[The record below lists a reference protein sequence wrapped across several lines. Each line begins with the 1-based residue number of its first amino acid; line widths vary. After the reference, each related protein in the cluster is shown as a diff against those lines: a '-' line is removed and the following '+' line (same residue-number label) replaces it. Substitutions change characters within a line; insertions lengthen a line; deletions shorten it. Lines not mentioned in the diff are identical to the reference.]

1 HTRSAMTNSALMG
14 SLPVGDVCYPARA
27 TSSPPTPPGG
37 SGRPSP
43 GRWPTRPG
51 PSESRRIVEAVSKLA
66 RARRQ
71 MLHDLSRELTSGGLD
86 AELDI
91 TPEKV
96 IEVQKYGREPI
107 SLDTPLGED
116 GDSEFGDLIE
126 DSETIQPGEAVSFT
140 RCRSS
145 CTRSSA
151 PCPNGRPAWCP

>member
-1 HTRSAMTNSALMG
+1 MTNSDFMG
-14 SLPVGDVCYPARA
+14 SLPVGDVLLPRKGYRFSTYATWWIRQAITRAMADQAR
-27 TSSPPTPPGG
+27 TI
-37 SGRPSP
+37 
-43 GRWPTRPG
+43 
-51 PSESRRIVEAVSKLA
+51 RIPVHMVEAVSKLA

-71 MLHDLSRELTSGGLD
+71 MLQDLSREPTSGELA

-140 RCRSS
+140 RCRSN

-151 PCPNGRPAWCP
+151 PCPNGRPAWCPCGSA